1 MAKRLFDLLLSGLGL
16 VLLAP
21 LLLGI
26 ALWVKLDSRGPVLF
40 RQQRVG
46 RFGRPFMIH
55 KFRTMTVD
63 APARGPQITVGADP
77 RITRAGQVLRRTK
90 LDELPQL
97 WDVLRGAMSLVGPR
111 PEVPKYVALYPQE
124 MRQLLLSVRP
134 GITDLASLQYRDESA
149 VLAAAAD
156 PERAYVDQVLP
167 AKLAISA
174 RYVREA
180 TLIGDLRLIWAT
192 LAALVSRSRRTA
204 PPR

>member
-1 MAKRLFDLLLSGLGL
+1 MSKRLLDLLLSALGL

-26 ALWVKLDSRGPVLF
+26 AVWIKLDSAGPVLF

-46 RFGRPFMIH
+46 RHGKPFMIH
-55 KFRTMTVD
+55 KFRTMAVD
-63 APARGPQITVGADP
+63 APERGPQITVGADP
-77 RITRAGQVLRRTK
+77 RITAAGQVLRRTK

-111 PEVPKYVALYPQE
+111 PEVPRYVALYPE
-124 MRQLLLSVRP
+124 ETRRIVLSVRP

-149 VLAAAAD
+149 QLAGAAD
-156 PERAYVDQVLP
+156 PERAYVEQVLP
-167 AKLAISA
+167 AKLALSM

-180 TLIGDLRLIWAT
+180 SLAGDLRLIFAT
-192 LAALVSRSRRTA
+192 LAALWR
-204 PPR
+204 